1 MALTPE
7 DVVNK
12 RFNPTKFR
20 EGYDQDEVD
29 DFLDEVVVE
38 LRRLNQENEELR
50 QRLVAADAR
59 ISELQRSAS
68 QAPVAAA
75 APVAMP
81 VAAAPAPVPAPAAA
95 PAASDLGAQD
105 NGSMDQSNTNN
116 LLQLARRLHEE
127 HVREGMEKRDQLIAE
142 GHATA
147 ARLVSDAETQQRTAV
162 EALAAEKAGLERSVE
177 ELRIFESEY
186 RDKLRGYIEGQLQEL
201 ESAAPIAGAE
211 TGSAA
216 PVSNAPSYAAP
227 VSNAPSY
234 AAPVTDAPS
243 YAAPVMDAPNYAAP
257 VVDAPPAYTSPLVSD
272 QPVAQTPLQ
281 DAPAPSFAD
290 FAQAPAPQPAA
301 GSTPPAYA
309 GFPAPQVT
317 PGYPAQQQ
325 AEQPAAEQPAQGSQQ
340 PEYPAYSQ
348 RSTEFPGF
356 GGN

>member
-38 LRRLNQENEELR
+38 LRRLGQENEELR

-59 ISELQRSAS
+59 VSELQRSAS
-68 QAPVAAA
+68 QAPVAAPSSVVPPAPAPAAMPAPVA
-75 APVAMP
+75 APV
-81 VAAAPAPVPAPAAA
+81 PAPVPAPAA
-95 PAASDLGAQD
+95 DLGAQD
-105 NGSMDQSNTNN
+105 AGSMDQSNTNN

-147 ARLVSDAETQQRTAV
+147 ARLVSDAETQQRTAI
-162 EALAAEKAGLERSVE
+162 EALEAEKAGLERQVE

-186 RDKLRGYIEGQLQEL
+186 RDKLKGYIEGQLREL
-201 ESAAPIAGAE
+201 ESAAPIAASE
-211 TGSAA
+211 SPSQPALGSAA
-216 PVSNAPSYAAP
+216 PAYGAPTGDAP
-227 VSNAPSY
+227 T
-234 AAPVTDAPS
+234 TDAPS
-243 YAAPVMDAPNYAAP
+243 FDAPSYDSPVVEAPPAYDAPVA
-257 VVDAPPAYTSPLVSD
+257 DAPPAYEAPGTEAPAP
-272 QPVAQTPLQ
+272 QEY
-281 DAPAPSFAD
+281 PAPSFGD
-290 FAQAPAPQPAA
+290 YSQAPAPQPTTA
-301 GSTPPAYA
+301 STPPAYA

-317 PGYPAQQQ
+317 NEFPAQQP
-325 AEQPAAEQPAQGSQQ
+325 EQTSQQ

-348 RSTEFPGF
+348 RNNEFPGL

>member
-50 QRLVAADAR
+50 QRLVGADAR

-68 QAPVAAA
+68 QAPVAP

-81 VAAAPAPVPAPAAA
+81 VAAPAPVPVPAPAA
-95 PAASDLGAQD
+95 PDLGAQD
-105 NGSMDQSNTNN
+105 SGSMDQSNTNN

-147 ARLVSDAETQQRTAV
+147 ARLVSDAETQQRAAV
-162 EALAAEKAGLERSVE
+162 DALEAEKASLERTVE

-186 RDKLRGYIEGQLQEL
+186 RGKLRGYIEGQLREL
-201 ESAAPIAGAE
+201 ESAAPIAGAD
-211 TGSAA
+211 
-216 PVSNAPSYAAP
+216 APSALVSEPPQAASP
-227 VSNAPSY
+227 V
-234 AAPVTDAPS
+234 VTDAPS
-243 YAAPVMDAPNYAAP
+243 YEAP
-257 VVDAPPAYTSPLVSD
+257 VVDAAPAYSSPVVS
-272 QPVAQTPLQ
+272 QSPVQ
-281 DAPAPSFAD
+281 DAPAPSYAD
-290 FAQAPAPQPAA
+290 YAQAPAPQPAT
-301 GSTPPAYA
+301 GSAPPAYA

-317 PGYPAQQQ
+317 PEYPAPQQP
-325 AEQPAAEQPAQGSQQ
+325 EQSSQQ

-348 RSTEFPGF
+348 RNTEFPGF